1 VVAIILPAWRHQ
13 ARLFLEA
20 AMPATGLP
28 TAAMRCACLAA
39 LAVCASVVGGGCK
52 NGAFQPPP
60 NATTTSGTA
69 LPQQAQALATQVQDL
84 NRRVAQLDLNNADLH
99 RQLAQ
104 KAQQETA
111 AQEQVALLQKQ
122 LGQVAQ
128 GYKDSQLAQQQ
139 AQQKVTAM
147 EASTRFRGGASISAN
162 NSVKQSLAA
171 VAIPGL
177 DIRQDG
183 ELIRIEVPADKLF
196 VPGSAQFQP
205 NGQRILDEVAGA
217 ISRSYARQRIVIE
230 GHTDDS
236 SAANPTV
243 AHALSGQQAQAVFSH
258 LVERGR
264 LPARQLSVLA
274 MGENHPLASNG
285 TPAGKAKN
293 RRVEIVVYPDSL

>member
-1 VVAIILPAWRHQ
+1 
-13 ARLFLEA
+13 
-20 AMPATGLP
+20 MPATAL
-28 TAAMRCACLAA
+28 RCACLAA
-39 LAVCASVVGGGCK
+39 LAVCALLPCGGCK

-60 NATTTSGTA
+60 TATTATGSA
-69 LPQQAQALATQVQDL
+69 LPQQSQALATQVQDL

-104 KAQQETA
+104 KAQQESA
-111 AQEQVALLQKQ
+111 SQEQVALLQKQ
-122 LGQVAQ
+122 LGEVAQ
-128 GYKDSQLAQQQ
+128 RYKDSQLAQQQ
-139 AQQKVTAM
+139 AQQKVTAL

-171 VAIPGL
+171 VSIPGL

-183 ELIRIEVPADKLF
+183 EVIRIEVPADKLF
-196 VPGSAQFQP
+196 VPGSAQLQT
-205 NGQRILDEVAGA
+205 NGLRILDEVAGA
-217 ISRSYARQRIVIE
+217 ISRTYARQRIVIE
-230 GHTDDS
+230 GHTDDA
-236 SAANPTV
+236 SAANPTA
-243 AHALSGQQAQAVFSH
+243 AHLLSGQQAQAVFTQ

>member
-1 VVAIILPAWRHQ
+1 
-13 ARLFLEA
+13 
-20 AMPATGLP
+20 MSATAL
-28 TAAMRCACLAA
+28 RCAALRCAA
-39 LAVCASVVGGGCK
+39 LAVCAGLLGGAGCK

-60 NATTTSGTA
+60 NATTATGNAA
-69 LPQQAQALATQVQDL
+69 LPLQSLALATQVQDL

-111 AQEQVALLQKQ
+111 SQEQVVLLQKQ
-122 LGQVAQ
+122 LGDVAQ
-128 GYKDSQLAQQQ
+128 RYKDSQLAQQQ
-139 AQQKVTAM
+139 AQQKVNAM

-171 VAIPGL
+171 VSIPGL

-196 VPGSAQFQP
+196 VPGSAQLQT
-205 NGQRILDEVAGA
+205 NGLRIIDEVAGA
-217 ISRSYARQRIVIE
+217 ISRSYSRQRIIIE
-230 GHTDDS
+230 GHTDDAF
-236 SAANPTV
+236 AANPAA
-243 AHALSGQQAQAVFSH
+243 AHSLSGQQAQAVFAQ

-274 MGENHPLASNG
+274 MGENHPLASNA

-293 RRVEIVVYPDSL
+293 RRVEVVVYPDSL

>member
-1 VVAIILPAWRHQ
+1 
-13 ARLFLEA
+13 
-20 AMPATGLP
+20 MSATAL
-28 TAAMRCACLAA
+28 RCAGLRNAALAA
-39 LAVCASVVGGGCK
+39 LAVCAGLAGGAGCK

-60 NATTTSGTA
+60 SATTATGNAA

-104 KAQQETA
+104 KSQQETA
-111 AQEQVALLQKQ
+111 SQEQVALLQKQ
-122 LGQVAQ
+122 LGEVANR
-128 GYKDSQLAQQQ
+128 YKDSQLAQQQ
-139 AQQKVTAM
+139 AQQKVNAM

-171 VAIPGL
+171 VSIPGL

-196 VPGSAQFQP
+196 VPGSAQLQT
-205 NGQRILDEVAGA
+205 NGLRIIDEVAGA
-217 ISRSYARQRIVIE
+217 ISRSYPRQRIVVE
-230 GHTDDS
+230 GHTDDAF
-236 SAANPTV
+236 AANPAA
-243 AHALSGQQAQAVFSH
+243 AHSLSGQQAQAVFAQ

-274 MGENHPLASNG
+274 MGENHPLASNA